1 MSELSEQA
9 SNAPAASFSAQTA
22 AAAEATPIEAAG
34 ASVSTSVSEQSSAIS
49 TSAPETGSEPTSLTS
64 DASNERTESTSPASS
79 DATELNP
86 LNSNAAEP
94 SPTPAEPPITPESLQ
109 QLWHPQ
115 LQEWA
120 SEGELLT
127 AASTALHLDSN
138 HPPEQLK
145 TLIAN
150 LAAGETSDIPPIE
163 LLQQAA
169 MSGAAGAY
177 AESTGTIYLNKS
189 WLSRATN
196 KQTISVLTEEF
207 GHHLDHI
214 INKRDTPGDEG
225 LTFSNHL
232 TQQTAEIDTNDRH
245 ISTGLIFVDGTWIK
259 AEFSFTG
266 FTEFGGNLI
275 QPNQIQ
281 LTEDALIQYNTL
293 LSQGQELT
301 YSYGGIPP
309 TIGIL
314 SAEGQSILDN
324 LGTNSL
330 GTAGYNFAETSPWDL
345 RYVSFGGWIGGTG
358 TKHALVGWTDN
369 SSQTGA
375 EGTLKGG
382 EFRLSY
388 GTDGYIR
395 LYYQDV
401 LKLTS
406 ASTFTGDQTLTLVG
420 FDDQQQTNVYIPS
433 NWTLAPIIALTADV
447 ASLNAGE
454 TASLS
459 FSLSEA
465 SSDFTVDDVTVSGG
479 TLSNF
484 SGSGTSYSATFTPT
498 ADSTTDGVISVGS
511 GVFSNS
517 SGANNA
523 DGSDAN
529 NSVTL
534 SVDTVRPTIAVSS
547 DVSSLSAGETA
558 TLTFTL
564 SESSTDF
571 VEADVS
577 ITGGNLSNFSGSGS
591 SYSATFT
598 PDTSSDTNEV
608 ISIAS
613 GVFADAAGNTNADG
627 GDSNNS
633 VTLTVDTVS
642 APPFT
647 RLGNDIDGEAAGD
660 ESGSVALSSDGTI
673 LAIGAHYNDGGGNR
687 RGRTR
692 IYAWNSGTSRWD
704 QRGDNINGE
713 WNTDYSG
720 SAVSISDDGSVV
732 AIGAISNNGDGN
744 GNESGHTRIYAWDG
758 SAWVQRGGDINGEAS
773 NDNSGGAVSLSSD
786 GSVVAIGAKY
796 NDNASG
802 DNAGHTRVYAWNG
815 TAWVQR
821 GTDIDGETA
830 QDLSGCAVTLSGDG
844 NTLAIGA
851 QQNSGGGNKSGHTR
865 IYTWNGTAWVKRGDD
880 IDGESGGDQS
890 GLSVSLSTDGNVVAI
905 GGKYNDG
912 NGSDSGHTR
921 IYDWDGTAWVKRGED
936 IDGESAGDRSGAM
949 VSLSGDGNVVAIGAP
964 QNAANGTNSGHT
976 RIYQWDGTAWNHIGS
991 DIDGEAADDYSGGQI
1006 SLSRDGSTVAIGSI
1020 FNDDNGSSAGHVRV
1034 FRLTD
1039 LTAPTIAVTDDD
1051 ADNSLSSGD
1060 TSTLTFTLSE
1070 AATDFVESDVAV
1082 SGGSLSNWTA
1092 VSSTVYT
1099 ATFTPTSDSTTD
1111 GVISVASSK
1120 FSDAAGNT
1128 NNDGADADNSVNFS
1142 IDTRNQSSG
1151 SSAAFA
1157 SSPQESESV
1166 DLPSRPPLSGSQL
1179 IVASNRKQL
1188 QVTEGEG
1195 LWIQLE
1201 ATGAVTEHHNVLE
1214 VTDNRGNTL
1223 GSVGATKWS
1232 TNLGWHEFYA
1242 RGGTTFSFHS
1252 HQNQNTFSEFPEI
1265 NFFQE
1270 SDSISARLNDN
1281 PSIDEDSDDLQ
1292 LRITSSQEAS
1302 RPVAALLASQQKNVE
1317 DTILNFTEIKD
1328 NSQIKLSINSEC
1340 DDTNQ
1345 FALIKIDDFND
1356 NEIIVNGISSQ
1367 SKEAFRTAIEDE
1379 LIHPDQGKLVTSGS
1393 GTQTASLTLN
1403 QSDQGFY
1410 APVFINQTTNQLFT
1424 AGFSSASESW
1434 TQVRTLG
1441 RNFFGYEDTHDSN
1454 QSDWDFNDMTVNV
1467 ELIT

>member
-1 MSELSEQA
+1 
-9 SNAPAASFSAQTA
+9 
-22 AAAEATPIEAAG
+22 
-34 ASVSTSVSEQSSAIS
+34 
-49 TSAPETGSEPTSLTS
+49 
-64 DASNERTESTSPASS
+64 
-79 DATELNP
+79 
-86 LNSNAAEP
+86 
-94 SPTPAEPPITPESLQ
+94 
-109 QLWHPQ
+109 
-115 LQEWA
+115 
-120 SEGELLT
+120 
-127 AASTALHLDSN
+127 
-138 HPPEQLK
+138 
-145 TLIAN
+145 
-150 LAAGETSDIPPIE
+150 
-163 LLQQAA
+163 
-169 MSGAAGAY
+169 
-177 AESTGTIYLNKS
+177 
-189 WLSRATN
+189 
-196 KQTISVLTEEF
+196 
-207 GHHLDHI
+207 
-214 INKRDTPGDEG
+214 
-225 LTFSNHL
+225 
-232 TQQTAEIDTNDRH
+232 
-245 ISTGLIFVDGTWIK
+245 
-259 AEFSFTG
+259 
-266 FTEFGGNLI
+266 
-275 QPNQIQ
+275 
-281 LTEDALIQYNTL
+281 
-293 LSQGQELT
+293 
-301 YSYGGIPP
+301 
-309 TIGIL
+309 
-314 SAEGQSILDN
+314 
-324 LGTNSL
+324 
-330 GTAGYNFAETSPWDL
+330 
-345 RYVSFGGWIGGTG
+345 
-358 TKHALVGWTDN
+358 
-369 SSQTGA
+369 
-375 EGTLKGG
+375 
-382 EFRLSY
+382 
-388 GTDGYIR
+388 
-395 LYYQDV
+395 
-401 LKLTS
+401 
-406 ASTFTGDQTLTLVG
+406 
-420 FDDQQQTNVYIPS
+420 
-433 NWTLAPIIALTADV
+433 DV

-692 IYAWNSGTSRWD
+692 IYAWNSATSRWD

-758 SAWVQRGGDINGEAS
+758 SDWVQRGGDINGEAS

-802 DNAGHTRVYAWNG
+802 ENAGHTRVYAWNG

-865 IYTWNGTAWVKRGDD
+865 IYTWNSTAWVKRGDD

-991 DIDGEAADDYSGGQI
+991 
-1006 SLSRDGSTVAIGSI
+1006 
-1020 FNDDNGSSAGHVRV
+1020 
-1034 FRLTD
+1034 
-1039 LTAPTIAVTDDD
+1039 
-1051 ADNSLSSGD
+1051 
-1060 TSTLTFTLSE
+1060 
-1070 AATDFVESDVAV
+1070 
-1082 SGGSLSNWTA
+1082 
-1092 VSSTVYT
+1092 
-1099 ATFTPTSDSTTD
+1099 
-1111 GVISVASSK
+1111 
-1120 FSDAAGNT
+1120 
-1128 NNDGADADNSVNFS
+1128 
-1142 IDTRNQSSG
+1142 
-1151 SSAAFA
+1151 
-1157 SSPQESESV
+1157 
-1166 DLPSRPPLSGSQL
+1166 
-1179 IVASNRKQL
+1179 
-1188 QVTEGEG
+1188 
-1195 LWIQLE
+1195 
-1201 ATGAVTEHHNVLE
+1201 
-1214 VTDNRGNTL
+1214 
-1223 GSVGATKWS
+1223 
-1232 TNLGWHEFYA
+1232 
-1242 RGGTTFSFHS
+1242 
-1252 HQNQNTFSEFPEI
+1252 
-1265 NFFQE
+1265 
-1270 SDSISARLNDN
+1270 
-1281 PSIDEDSDDLQ
+1281 
-1292 LRITSSQEAS
+1292 
-1302 RPVAALLASQQKNVE
+1302 
-1317 DTILNFTEIKD
+1317 
-1328 NSQIKLSINSEC
+1328 
-1340 DDTNQ
+1340 
-1345 FALIKIDDFND
+1345 
-1356 NEIIVNGISSQ
+1356 
-1367 SKEAFRTAIEDE
+1367 
-1379 LIHPDQGKLVTSGS
+1379 
-1393 GTQTASLTLN
+1393 
-1403 QSDQGFY
+1403 
-1410 APVFINQTTNQLFT
+1410 
-1424 AGFSSASESW
+1424 
-1434 TQVRTLG
+1434 
-1441 RNFFGYEDTHDSN
+1441 
-1454 QSDWDFNDMTVNV
+1454 
-1467 ELIT
+1467 